1 MKYLLDF
8 KNDTSDADIQQYC
21 TDHNITVIKQFNKLG
36 LVYEVSADGEPPIT
50 AIIEYVINDE
60 HAPISLLSR
69 DTVSFDSATD
79 TNWWKM
85 ATLDLHDYDTPVVTH
100 RVNTKNMNVYI
111 VDSGITASHP
121 EFVGVP
127 VENIYSYDGTFDDI
141 NGHGT
146 AIASIISGNTCSV
159 SNADLKIVKIF
170 GATPTLQSHLLAAF
184 DAIIAHAA
192 TTPFPSIVN
201 LSWIIDKNQFIESKI
216 QKLIDNN
223 IAVVCSAGNSGT
235 PIPDVTPAS
244 MFDVITVGAYGQD
257 FEPCDFSNYTGSGIT
272 NTSSAV
278 NHGAIDMWSPGIDIL
293 AANIDGS
300 YHIVSGTS
308 IATAIHSATL
318 AFVFG
323 IEFSGSNPEFVLA
336 TNRIQNLISMPI
348 NQKVAGSYR
357 KNVLT
362 LEGVY
367 AESVNRMSTILSK
380 PEVTNRYAF
389 DLTTSKIVNEPIC
402 EFLFLQMYITNCTVD
417 KPLPT
422 GLQIV
427 DGHLTGTVDPAYLE
441 GSTYKS
447 FKAQCELQTVTGDTT
462 SLEINLLLKL
472 SEEIDLDPVDDPEI
486 IVFLQSGPG
495 CPNTFICPENPCT
508 GPVYKL
514 TQCNDPSIN
523 GQCNCF

>member
-21 TDHNITVIKQFNKLG
+21 TDHNITVIKQFDKLG
-36 LVYEVSADGEPPIT
+36 KVYEVSADVEPPIT

-60 HAPISLLSR
+60 HAPISLLNR
-69 DTVSFDSATD
+69 DSVSFDSATD

-85 ATLDLHDYDTPVVTH
+85 ATLDLHDYDKPVTTH
-100 RVNTKNMNVYI
+100 RLNTKNMNVYI

-121 EFVGVP
+121 EFVGVS
-127 VENIYSYDGTFDDI
+127 VENIYSYDGTFNDI

-146 AIASIISGNTCSV
+146 AIASLISGNTCSI
-159 SNADLKIVKIF
+159 SNADLKVVKIF
-170 GATPTLQSHLLAAF
+170 GSTPTLQSHLLAAF
-184 DAIIAHAA
+184 DAIISHSA

-201 LSWIIDKNQFIESKI
+201 LSWIIDKNTFIESKI

-272 NTSSAV
+272 NTSGAV

-308 IATAIHSATL
+308 MATAIHSATL

-323 IEFSGSNPEFVLA
+323 MEFSGDNPEFVLS
-336 TNRIQNLISMPI
+336 TDRMQQLIAMPQ
-348 NQKVAGSYR
+348 NQKVMGSYR

-362 LEGVY
+362 LTGVY
-367 AESVNRMSTILSK
+367 SDSVNRMSTMLSK
-380 PEVTNRYAF
+380 PEITNRYAF
-389 DLTTSKIVNEPIC
+389 DLTTTKIVNEPIC
-402 EFLFLQMYITNCTVD
+402 EFLFLQMFVTSFSLD
-417 KPLPT
+417 KALPT
-422 GLQIV
+422 GLQII

-441 GSTYKS
+441 GSEYKPY
-447 FKAQCELQTVTGDTT
+447 KALCNIQTVTGENT
-462 SLEINLLLKL
+462 SLEINLLLKS
-472 SEEIDLDPVDDPEI
+472 SETVDLAPVDDPEI

-495 CPNTFICPENPCT
+495 CPNSFSCPGFDCT
-508 GPVYKL
+508 GAYKL
-514 TQCNDPSIN
+514 TQCNDPSIT

>member
-8 KNDTSDADIQQYC
+8 KNETSDADIQQYC
-21 TDHNITVIKQFNKLG
+21 TDHNITVIKQFEKLG
-36 LVYEVSADGEPPIT
+36 KVYEISADVEPPVT

-60 HAPISLLSR
+60 HAPISLLNR

-85 ATLDLHDYDTPVVTH
+85 ATLDLHDYDKPITTH
-100 RVNTKNMNVYI
+100 RLNLKNMNVYI

-121 EFVGVP
+121 EFVGVS
-127 VENIYSYDGTFDDI
+127 VENIYSYDNTFDDI

-146 AIASIISGNTCSV
+146 AIASIISGNTCSI
-159 SNADLKIVKIF
+159 SNADLKVVKIF

-184 DAIIAHAA
+184 DAIISHAA

-201 LSWIIDKNQFIESKI
+201 LSWIIDKNAFIESKI

-272 NTSSAV
+272 NTNNAV
-278 NHGAIDMWSPGIDIL
+278 NHGAIDMWSPGINIL

-323 IEFSGSNPEFVLA
+323 IEFSGDNPEFVLS
-336 TNRIQNLISMPI
+336 TDRMQQLIAMPQ
-348 NQKVAGSYR
+348 NQKIMGSYR

-362 LEGVY
+362 LNGVY
-367 AESVNRMSTILSK
+367 SESVNRMSTMLSK
-380 PEVTNRYAF
+380 PEITNRYAF
-389 DLTTSKIVNEPIC
+389 DLTTTKIVNEPMC
-402 EFLFLQMYITNCTVD
+402 EFLFLQMFVTSSSLD
-417 KPLPT
+417 KALPT
-422 GLQIV
+422 GLQIIN
-427 DGHLTGTVDPAYLE
+427 GHLTGTVDPAYLE
-441 GSTYKS
+441 GASYKS
-447 FKAQCELQTVTGDTT
+447 FKAECNIQTVAGETS
-462 SLEINLLLKL
+462 SLEINLLLKI
-472 SEEIDLDPVDDPEI
+472 SEYVDLDPVDDPEI

-495 CPNTFICPENPCT
+495 CPNTFSCPGSDCT

-514 TQCNDPSIN
+514 TQCNDPSII

>member
-1 MKYLLDF
+1 MKYLIDF
-8 KNDTSDADIQQYC
+8 KNDTLSADIQQYC
-21 TDHNITVIKQFNKLG
+21 TDHNITVIKQFDKLG
-36 LVYEVSADGEPPIT
+36 LVFEVSADVEPPVT
-50 AIIEYVINDE
+50 SIIEYVINDE
-60 HAPISLLSR
+60 HAPISLLNR
-69 DTVSFDSATD
+69 DTVSFDSAVD
-79 TNWWKM
+79 SNWWKM
-85 ATLDLHDYDTPVVTH
+85 ATLDLHDYDQPTIVH
-100 RVNTKNMNVYI
+100 RLNSKNMNVYI
-111 VDSGITASHP
+111 VDSGITSSHP
-121 EFVGVP
+121 EFVGVS

-146 AIASIISGNTCSV
+146 AIASIISGNTCSL
-159 SNADLKIVKIF
+159 SNADLKVVKIF
-170 GATPTLQSHLLAAF
+170 GSTPTLQSHLLAAF

-201 LSWIIDKNQFIESKI
+201 LSWIINKNSYIEGKI

-272 NTSSAV
+272 NTSGAV
-278 NHGAIDMWSPGIDIL
+278 NHGEIDMWSPGIDIL

-308 IATAIHSATL
+308 IAAAIHSATL

-323 IEFSGSNPEFVLA
+323 MEFSGDDPDFVLS
-336 TNRIQNLISMPI
+336 TDRIQQMIAMPQ
-348 NQKVAGSYR
+348 NQKIMGSYR

-362 LEGVY
+362 LTGVY
-367 AESVNRMSTILSK
+367 SESVNRMSTMLSK
-380 PEVTNRYAF
+380 PEITNRYAF

-402 EFLFLQMYITNCTVD
+402 EFLFLQMFVTSFSLN
-417 KPLPT
+417 KSLPT
-422 GLQIV
+422 GLQLIN
-427 DGHLTGTVDPAYLE
+427 GHLSGTVDPAYLE
-441 GSTYKS
+441 GAEYKTYK
-447 FKAQCELQTVTGDTT
+447 AECAIQTVAGETT
-462 SLEINLLLKL
+462 SLEINLLLKS
-472 SEEIDLDPVDDPEI
+472 SEEVDLDPIDDPEI
-486 IVFLQSGPG
+486 TVFLQSGPG

-514 TQCNDPSIN
+514 TQCNDPSIS